1 MGDAVDFGLRLR
13 NEVDSKGVSILTD
26 PNGILPLHVRR
37 EDKLDGE
44 GGVLEELI
52 RYVRNQYGRSA
63 SSRLQVSSLPS
74 AKEANDDFDV
84 NIKCTL
90 GRREPCFTGPG
101 GPEGIAV
108 DGLEKY
114 ITVEELENFLHRF
127 LFLTRYRFWVLSW
140 GRREDD
146 GNIIIPAGTE
156 VSINDRVCSYGADL
170 SNFCLRISD
179 EEDFFRG
186 LDEGEFKPLEG
197 ISFTLDQEMSLAK
210 FHETLPFLLLNAGY
224 PKIVAMAMYA
234 GINGLEVH
242 DDRVFAAFG
251 ITPRME

>member
-1 MGDAVDFGLRLR
+1 MGDVSDIQLRLTD
-13 NEVDSKGVSILTD
+13 EVDSRGVSILTD
-26 PNGILPLHVRR
+26 PKGILPLHVRR
-37 EDKLDGE
+37 EDKLGGE

-52 RYVRNQYGRSA
+52 RYVRNQYGNSA
-63 SSRLQVSSLPS
+63 SDRLQTSFLPS
-74 AKEANDDFDV
+74 AKRANDYFDV
-84 NIKCTL
+84 NIECTL
-90 GRREPCFTGPG
+90 GKKVSCFTGPG
-101 GPEGIAV
+101 DPACIAV
-108 DGLEKY
+108 DKLEKY

-127 LFLTRYRFWVLSW
+127 LFLARYRFWELSW

-179 EEDFFRG
+179 EENFFRG

-197 ISFTLDQEMSLAK
+197 ISFTLDKEMSLAK
-210 FHETLPFLLLNAGY
+210 FHETLPFLLLKAGY

-242 DDRVFAAFG
+242 DDKVFTAFG
-251 ITPRME
+251 ITSRME